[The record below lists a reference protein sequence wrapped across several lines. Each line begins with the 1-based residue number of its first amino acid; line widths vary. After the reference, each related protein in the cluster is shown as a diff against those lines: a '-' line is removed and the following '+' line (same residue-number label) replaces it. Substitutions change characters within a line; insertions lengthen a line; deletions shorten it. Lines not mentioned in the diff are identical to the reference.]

1 MSSSKSY
8 LGVIVDINDPLKQGR
23 AKVRVFGIFDDLEI
37 EDIPW
42 SEPGTASEYFGG

>member
-23 AKVRVFGIFDDLEI
+23 AKVKVFGIFDDLPT
-37 EDIPW
+37 EDLSFSSVSNINMDVN
-42 SEPGTASEYFGG
+42 